1 MATSPAPMPTGSKF
15 AKDPIPSQRLR
26 MAYLLTCVGG
36 YLDAYTYF
44 VRGGVFANAQTGN
57 IIKLS
62 LALASGERE
71 LYLRYLVPICA
82 FTLGLMVALGIK
94 ELLERRHIPYVRR
107 TVLAIE
113 MVGLAVVGFIP
124 LGDEWNIVAN
134 SIVSFVAALQYEAFS
149 SFRGEVIVTTMGTGN
164 LRKFVDALFLGWV
177 HQDMEKSLRA
187 GLYLTIILTFTGGA
201 VLGAR
206 ACDALG
212 RAAVVPVIAALG
224 VAIAMISILRNAGH
238 RKG

>member
-1 MATSPAPMPTGSKF
+1 MATSNATVSQSTF
-15 AKDPIPSQRLR
+15 AQTPKPSQRMR
-26 MAYLLTCVGG
+26 MAYLLTLVGG

-62 LALASGERE
+62 IALANGESG

-82 FTLGLMVALGIK
+82 FTLGLIVALSIK
-94 ELLERRHIPYVRR
+94 ELFERHHIPLVRR
-107 TVLAIE
+107 TILAIE
-113 MVGLAVVGFIP
+113 MLGLIVVGFIP

-134 SIVSFVAALQYEAFS
+134 SIVSFVASLQYETFTT
-149 SFRGEVIVTTMGTGN
+149 FRGEAIMTTMGTGN

-177 HQDMEKSLRA
+177 HQDMEKFLRA
-187 GLYLTIILTFTGGA
+187 GLFLTITFAFTGGA

-206 ACDALG
+206 ACDAMG
-212 RAAVVPVIAALG
+212 HAAVIPVIIALG
-224 VAIAMISILRNAGH
+224 VAICIITALRRTSRNEG
-238 RKG
+238 